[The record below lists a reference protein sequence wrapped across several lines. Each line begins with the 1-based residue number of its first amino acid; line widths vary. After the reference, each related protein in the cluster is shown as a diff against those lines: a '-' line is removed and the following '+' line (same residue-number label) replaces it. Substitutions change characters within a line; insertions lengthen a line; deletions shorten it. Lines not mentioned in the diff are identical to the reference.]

1 MFAPISAC
9 SEVDG
14 HRTGSF
20 DLIFDRNPIDR
31 PSDRLYHETMIEFE
45 RVTTRGGDKG
55 ESSLFNGERRVKD
68 DAIFEA
74 LGDIDELVS
83 WLGLVKADVFASPV
97 SGLSAL
103 SSQLHEIQ
111 NILMR
116 FSGQIAT
123 PKKDKLYEKISHLS
137 QRDLETLEASEAV
150 LLKKTNIGSAFVVPG
165 QTHLSAE
172 IDIARTVCRRAE
184 RRVVTCIRSS
194 YLGHLAL
201 GQNYL
206 NRLSDFLFV
215 LARWVEQAG

>member
-1 MFAPISAC
+1 MSLQG
-9 SEVDG
+9 E
-14 HRTGSF
+14 
-20 DLIFDRNPIDR
+20 
-31 PSDRLYHETMIEFE
+31 E
-45 RVTTRGGDKG
+45 TRGKFP
-55 ESSLFNGERRVKD
+55 FNGERRVKD

-83 WLGLVKADVFASPV
+83 WLGVIKADISASPV
-97 SGLSAL
+97 SGISAF

-111 NILMR
+111 KTLMR

-123 PKKDKLYEKISHLS
+123 PKNDKLYEKMAHLS
-137 QRDLETLEASEAV
+137 QQDLEALEASEAV
-150 LLKKTNIGSAFVVPG
+150 LLKKTKIGSAFVVPG
-165 QTHLSAE
+165 QCHLSSE
-172 IDIARTVCRRAE
+172 IDIARTICRRAE